1 MKVTADIDIDCAN
14 RIEILKHFKHI
25 SAKQKS
31 GKPHISG
38 VYFHDAPYDPLTDLC
53 LLEYNEAEE
62 KGFFKIDLLN
72 VHLYKDIKDREHL
85 NRLLNEEPDWTL
97 LQHKEIVD
105 MLFHLNGHFDIVNR
119 HNPTSIEQLAML
131 LAIIRP
137 AKRPLLGQSW
147 PEIEGTIWQKPVDDS
162 YYFKKSHAIGYA
174 HVIVLQ
180 LNLLREDPQKFLV
193 QS

>member
-14 RIEILKHFKHI
+14 RTEILKFFKNV
-25 SAKQKS
+25 SAKQKN
-31 GKPHISG
+31 GKPHNSG
-38 VYFHDAPYDPLTDLC
+38 VYFHDVPYDPLTDLC

-62 KGFFKIDLLN
+62 KGYFKIDLLN

-85 NRLLNEEPDWTL
+85 NKLLNEEPDWNL

-105 MLFHLNGHFDIVNR
+105 MLFHLNGHFDIVNEM
-119 HNPTSIEQLAML
+119 NPMSIDQLAMV

-137 AKRPLLGQSW
+137 AKRNLLGQPW
-147 PEIEGTIWQKPVDDS
+147 PTIEKQVWLKPSDDS

-180 LNLLREDPQKFLV
+180 LNLLRENPQKFLA

>member
-14 RIEILKHFKHI
+14 PTEILQHFKHV
-25 SAKQKS
+25 SAKQKN
-31 GKPHISG
+31 GKPHNSG
-38 VYFHDAPYDPLTDLC
+38 VYFHDVPYDPLTDLC

-62 KGFFKIDLLN
+62 KEFFKIDLLN
-72 VHLYKDIKDREHL
+72 VHLYKDIKGREHL
-85 NRLLNEEPDWTL
+85 NKLLNEEPDWDL
-97 LQHKEIVD
+97 LQHKEIVE

-119 HNPTSIEQLAML
+119 HNPKSIEQLAML

-147 PEIEGTIWQKPVDDS
+147 QEIEGTIWQKPVDDS

-180 LNLLREDPQKFLV
+180 LNLLRENPQKFLA

>member
-1 MKVTADIDIDCAN
+1 MKVTADIDIDGAN
-14 RIEILKHFKHI
+14 RTEILQHFKHV
-25 SAKQKS
+25 SAKQKN
-31 GKPHISG
+31 GKPHNSG
-38 VYFHDAPYDPLTDLC
+38 VYFHDVPYDPLTNLC

-62 KGFFKIDLLN
+62 KEFFKIDLLN
-72 VHLYKDIKDREHL
+72 VHLYKDIKGREHL
-85 NRLLNEEPDWTL
+85 NKLLNEEPDWDL
-97 LQHKEIVD
+97 LQHKEIVE

-119 HNPTSIEQLAML
+119 HNPKSIEQLAML

-147 PEIEGTIWQKPVDDS
+147 QEIEGTIWQKPVDDS

-180 LNLLREDPQKFLV
+180 LNLLREDPQKFLA

>member
-14 RIEILKHFKHI
+14 RTEILQHFKHV
-25 SAKQKS
+25 SAKQKN
-31 GKPHISG
+31 GKPHNSG
-38 VYFHDAPYDPLTDLC
+38 VYFHDVPYDPLTDLC

-62 KGFFKIDLLN
+62 KEFFKIDLLN
-72 VHLYKDIKDREHL
+72 VHLYKDIKGREHL
-85 NRLLNEEPDWTL
+85 NKLLNEEPDWDL
-97 LQHKEIVD
+97 LQHKEIVE

-119 HNPTSIEQLAML
+119 HNPKSIEQLAML

-147 PEIEGTIWQKPVDDS
+147 QEIEGTIWQKPVDDS

-174 HVIVLQ
+174 HVIVLH
-180 LNLLREDPQKFLV
+180 LNLLRENRQKFLA

>member
-14 RIEILKHFKHI
+14 RPEILQHFKHV
-25 SAKQKS
+25 SAKQKN
-31 GKPHISG
+31 GKPHNSG
-38 VYFHDAPYDPLTDLC
+38 VYFHDVPYDPLTDLC

-62 KGFFKIDLLN
+62 KEFFKIDLLN
-72 VHLYKDIKDREHL
+72 VHLYKDIKGREHL
-85 NRLLNEEPDWTL
+85 NKLLNEEPDWDL
-97 LQHKEIVD
+97 LQHKEIVE

-119 HNPTSIEQLAML
+119 HNPKSIEQLAML

-147 PEIEGTIWQKPVDDS
+147 QEIEGTIWQKPVDDS

-180 LNLLREDPQKFLV
+180 LNLLRENPQKFLA

>member
-14 RIEILKHFKHI
+14 RTEILQHFKHV
-25 SAKQKS
+25 SAKQKN
-31 GKPHISG
+31 GKPHNSG
-38 VYFHDAPYDPLTDLC
+38 VYFHDVPYDPLTDLC

-62 KGFFKIDLLN
+62 KEFFKIDLLN
-72 VHLYKDIKDREHL
+72 VHLYKDIKGREHL
-85 NRLLNEEPDWTL
+85 NKLLNEEPDWDL
-97 LQHKEIVD
+97 LQHKEIVE

-119 HNPTSIEQLAML
+119 HNPKSIEQLAML

-147 PEIEGTIWQKPVDDS
+147 QEIEGTKWQKPVDDS

-180 LNLLREDPQKFLV
+180 LNLLRENPQKFLA

>member
-14 RIEILKHFKHI
+14 RTEILQHFKHV
-25 SAKQKS
+25 SAKQKN
-31 GKPHISG
+31 GKPHNSA
-38 VYFHDAPYDPLTDLC
+38 VYFHDVPYDPLTDLC

-62 KGFFKIDLLN
+62 KEFFKIDLLN
-72 VHLYKDIKDREHL
+72 VHLYKDIKGREHL
-85 NRLLNEEPDWTL
+85 NKLLNEEPDWDL
-97 LQHKEIVD
+97 LQHKEIVE

-119 HNPTSIEQLAML
+119 HNPKSIEQLAML

-147 PEIEGTIWQKPVDDS
+147 QEIEGTIWQKPVDDS
-162 YYFKKSHAIGYA
+162 YYFKKSHPIGYA

-180 LNLLREDPQKFLV
+180 LNLLRENPQKFLA